1 MIGWIGENMPEIQSK
16 IVNKLLNLYDGTET
30 CCLEKNGELFYD
42 CLNKQIIESAEK
54 TGNKE
59 VALKQYEM
67 SVSSYLESK
76 LIDFNTGIVAFFISI
91 VALLDIN
98 LNIITIGIL
107 LIIMAGTVGCWSV
120 KNHIKERKL
129 SEILFIL
136 RNINEKNK

>member
-1 MIGWIGENMPEIQSK
+1 MIKIESEI
-16 IVNKLLNLYDGTET
+16 VGKLLGLCKKAEVNY
-30 CCLEKNGELFYD
+30 EKDKELFYGYL
-42 CLNKQIIESAEK
+42 CERIIESAEE

-98 LNIITIGIL
+98 LNVITIGIL

-129 SEILFIL
+129 AEILFAL
-136 RNINEKNK
+136 RNINEK

>member
-1 MIGWIGENMPEIQSK
+1 MSAE
-16 IVNKLLNLYDGTET
+16 LLIFT
-30 CCLEKNGELFYD
+30 CER
-42 CLNKQIIESAEK
+42 IIESAEE

-98 LNIITIGIL
+98 LNVITIGIL

-129 SEILFIL
+129 AEILFAL
-136 RNINEKNK
+136 RNINEK